1 MYCSAWDPEEAAIL
15 YSVSCSL
22 LAADD
27 LKVFASLTDL
37 LGERLNLAGC
47 SIWRREQGAPGPERL
62 GFYQHHDGVILDYLP
77 NLDYQVAHRVTESGE
92 MLIENNIG
100 QTAGLKAGPLC
111 PGLIALPL
119 EISGKAAGALCLW
132 VAQKP
137 GAVAVS
143 LNLAREIAGLL
154 AYGLRR
160 YESCRPRPEDDNG
173 ASAENEDSSLQT
185 ATTRPR
191 PAIPGATFDIRTL
204 EKNTGGGDF
213 FDTVLTKDNNLVLT
227 MGTMM
232 GPGNP
237 VLTWKNGIGLVL
249 KMLAAKKVEPAKACN
264 ELNGLLY
271 DDLHNAGMLLGL
283 LYACYNPLT
292 GSLTFC
298 NAGYNPPVIVGDN
311 NDHAFSGGASET
323 FIGHTKSILY
333 SEKSLRLKNG
343 AAVVFYSN
351 GAAELINGEGM
362 HYPRERLEQTVRK
375 YHYFNAHSL
384 LDCLVLD
391 IHQFLGGRRLLEQ
404 VTLAVIKIE

>member
-1 MYCSAWDPEEAAIL
+1 MYSSVWEPEEAGIL

-27 LKVFASLTDL
+27 LKVFASLTEL
-37 LGERLNLAGC
+37 LGEGLNLAGC

-77 NLDYQVAHRVTESGE
+77 NLDYQVAHRVTQSGE

-100 QTAGLKAGPLC
+100 QRAGFKAGPLC

-119 EISGKAAGALCLW
+119 EIDGKAAGALCLW
-132 VAQKP
+132 VAQNP
-137 GAVAVS
+137 GAATVS
-143 LNLAREIAGLL
+143 LNLARETARLL
-154 AYGLRR
+154 ACGLRR
-160 YESCRPRPEDDNG
+160 YENCRPENDDKTG
-173 ASAENEDSSLQT
+173 AENEDSNLQNGI
-185 ATTRPR
+185 TRPR
-191 PAIPGATFDIRTL
+191 PVIPGITFDIRTL
-204 EKNTGGGDF
+204 EKNARGGDF
-213 FDTVLTKDNNLVLT
+213 FDTVLTKDNNLVLI

-232 GPGNP
+232 GPGNS
-237 VLTWKNGIGLVL
+237 VLPWKHGVGLVL
-249 KMLAAKKVEPAKACN
+249 KMLALKKVEPGRACT

-283 LYACYNPLT
+283 LFACYNPLT

-298 NAGYNPPVIVGDN
+298 NAGYNPPVIVGNN
-311 NDHAFSGGASET
+311 NDHAFSGGTSET
-323 FIGHTKSILY
+323 FIGYTKSILY
-333 SEKSLRLKNG
+333 SEKTLRLKNG
-343 AAVVFYSN
+343 DAVVFYSN

-404 VTLAVIKIE
+404 VTLAVMKVE